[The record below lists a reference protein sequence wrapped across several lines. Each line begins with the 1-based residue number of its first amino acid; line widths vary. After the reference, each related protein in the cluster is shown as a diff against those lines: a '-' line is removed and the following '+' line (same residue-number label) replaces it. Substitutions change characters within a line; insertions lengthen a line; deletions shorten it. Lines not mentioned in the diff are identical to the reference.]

1 MLAFTLY
8 FSLYVKYTIFCT
20 AIKHFYLSPAG
31 PGHTLDRAENV
42 GNQQAPVFRW
52 HFVQKVNCIINC
64 AHSIYRTTNKSS
76 ACTTQF
82 NNSKLPASYIHF
94 HTIGIQYP
102 ARIDLRAKSAIPS
115 RPPCVPCLCHRCE
128 ERGGG
133 GRGSKFTFE
142 CLYSREIH
150 LPSTQWAPGSEIK
163 SAAIVQ

>member
-1 MLAFTLY
+1 MWNIQYSVLPSSTSISLLLVLVTLWTVQRM
-8 FSLYVKYTIFCT
+8 FV
-20 AIKHFYLSPAG
+20 
-31 PGHTLDRAENV
+31 
-42 GNQQAPVFRW
+42 NQQAPVFRW

-128 ERGGG
+128 EWGG

>member
-1 MLAFTLY
+1 MWNIQYSVLPSSTSISLLLVLVTLWTVQRM
-8 FSLYVKYTIFCT
+8 FV
-20 AIKHFYLSPAG
+20 
-31 PGHTLDRAENV
+31 
-42 GNQQAPVFRW
+42 NQQAPVFRW

-94 HTIGIQYP
+94 HTNGIQYQ

-128 ERGGG
+128 EWGVG

-150 LPSTQWAPGSEIK
+150 LPSTQ
-163 SAAIVQ
+163 

>member
-1 MLAFTLY
+1 MWNIQYSVLPSSTSISLLLVLVTLWTVQRM
-8 FSLYVKYTIFCT
+8 FV
-20 AIKHFYLSPAG
+20 
-31 PGHTLDRAENV
+31 
-42 GNQQAPVFRW
+42 NQQAPVFRW

>member
-1 MLAFTLY
+1 MWNIQYSVLPSSTSLSLLLVLVTLWTVQRM
-8 FSLYVKYTIFCT
+8 FV
-20 AIKHFYLSPAG
+20 
-31 PGHTLDRAENV
+31 
-42 GNQQAPVFRW
+42 NQQAPVFRW

-128 ERGGG
+128 EWGVG

-150 LPSTQWAPGSEIK
+150 LPSTQWAAGSEMYALSFELI
-163 SAAIVQ
+163 

>member
-1 MLAFTLY
+1 MWNIQYSVLPSSTSISLLLVLVTLWTVQRM
-8 FSLYVKYTIFCT
+8 FV
-20 AIKHFYLSPAG
+20 
-31 PGHTLDRAENV
+31 
-42 GNQQAPVFRW
+42 NQQAPVFLW

-94 HTIGIQYP
+94 HTNGIQYP

-128 ERGGG
+128 EWGVG